1 MNRIKDF
8 TKSALGK
15 VTELGYASTPYIGSI
30 WSAIS
35 TGNILEASP
44 LALASAAKE
53 HYFQYTELIK
63 DTENASSYTNNARL
77 YIKYL
82 EESEPICNMKK
93 VKSAFDDLSELVST
107 LQNDKG
113 IREHLAKQQVLLN
126 NTLIEYN
133 KTHDVNKY
141 VSNVQSISSKLFVK
155 SWPGWYRMELNSQIN
170 RMNIIFDE
178 IMFELS
184 SSKKKAC
191 AAPVKLKKI
200 AVEEPISL
208 DQQDDEIFYD
218 AVENQGLK
226 QQAGGARKLK
236 TKSKLKLK
244 TKSKSKTPSTLKK

>member
-15 VTELGYASTPYIGSI
+15 VTEIGYASTPYIGSI

-44 LALASAAKE
+44 LALAAAAKE

-63 DTENASSYTNNARL
+63 DAETASSYTNNARI

-82 EESEPICNMKK
+82 EESEPVCNMKK
-93 VKSAFDDLSELVST
+93 VKSTFDDLSELVST
-107 LQNDKG
+107 LQSDKG

-126 NTLIEYN
+126 NTLIDYN

-141 VSNVQSISSKLFVK
+141 LSNVQSISSKLFVK

-170 RMNIIFDE
+170 RMNIVLDE
-178 IMFELS
+178 IMIEMS

-191 AAPVKLKKI
+191 AVPVKSKKLAI
-200 AVEEPISL
+200 AEPISL
-208 DQQDDEIFYD
+208 DQQDEDIFYD
-218 AVENQGLK
+218 AVEKHGQK
-226 QQAGGARKLK
+226 QQAGGARKK
-236 TKSKLKLK
+236 QKGGRV
-244 TKSKSKTPSTLKK
+244 SKSKTLKK